1 MTKLCIFDLDGTLAD
16 TLTSIAYFSNAS
28 LSRFGLEEIEKEKY
42 KKMVGNGA
50 KTLVR
55 RMVDAVGGTDEQFER
70 VYEDYVRTYDEDFM
84 YLTTAYDGI
93 IDMLHALK
101 ENGIKVAILSN
112 KPDSTTKKIAQ
123 ELFGD
128 ALVDLCYGGREGVPL
143 KPDPTAVLG
152 IIEEFGVSLEDCLY
166 IGDTNT
172 DIQTAKNA
180 GLTSIGVLW
189 GFRDREEL
197 ASSGADYIVSH
208 PLEISQIAIK

>member
-28 LSRFGLEEIEKEKY
+28 LLRFGLREIEKEKY

-55 RMVDAVGGTDEQFER
+55 RMIDTVGGTDEQFEK
-70 VYEDYVRTYDEDFM
+70 VLEDYVRTYDEDFM
-84 YLTTAYDGI
+84 YLTTAFDGI
-93 IDMLHALK
+93 LDMLKTLK
-101 ENGIKVAILSN
+101 ENGIKVAVLSN
-112 KPDSTTKKIAQ
+112 KPDSTVKKISE

-128 ALVDLCYGGREGVPL
+128 ALVDLCYGARENVPL
-143 KPDPTAVLG
+143 KPDPTAVLD
-152 IIEEFGVSLEDCLY
+152 IINEIGVSPKDCLY

-197 ASSGADYIVSH
+197 ASAGADYIVSH
-208 PLEISQIAIK
+208 PLEISHIATK

>member
-1 MTKLCIFDLDGTLAD
+1 LK
-16 TLTSIAYFSNAS
+16 
-28 LSRFGLEEIEKEKY
+28 EIEKEKY

-50 KTLVR
+50 KTLMR
-55 RMVDAVGGTDEQFER
+55 RMVDAVGGTDEQ
-70 VYEDYVRTYDEDFM
+70 YEKVLEDDVRTYDEDFM
-84 YLTTAYDGI
+84 HLTTAFDGI
-93 IDMLHALK
+93 LDMLKELK
-101 ENGIKVAILSN
+101 ENGIKVAVLSN
-112 KPDSTTKKIAQ
+112 KPDSTVKKISE

-128 ALVDLCYGGREGVPL
+128 ALVDLCYGARENVPL

-152 IIEEFGVSLEDCLY
+152 IIEEFGVSPEDCLY

-197 ASSGADYIVSH
+197 ASAGADYIVSH
-208 PLEISQIAIK
+208 PLEIAKIAIN